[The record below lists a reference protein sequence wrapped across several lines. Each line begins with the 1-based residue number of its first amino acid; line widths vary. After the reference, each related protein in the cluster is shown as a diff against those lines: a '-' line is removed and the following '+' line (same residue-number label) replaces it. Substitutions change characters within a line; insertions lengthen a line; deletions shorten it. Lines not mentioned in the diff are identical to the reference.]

1 MNTNTMGRAGI
12 CMAAVAV
19 AGIVFGA
26 TGVKTDRFDKYGNP
40 KPLMTVFKVTPIEQ
54 RLAKIN
60 PVAEGELR
68 VVPLFENCSVT
79 WGVAKEIEGLA
90 LEYRAKGTGDW
101 MKAPPIPYFEN
112 VRNYR
117 GSMMGLREST
127 DYEFR
132 LVAGGDVKA
141 SGAFRTWSTKVPIAK
156 TIEIDPATA
165 TWPIKVD
172 AKGSPDGWIRY
183 TAKGGAVLDVK
194 GSARAFAVDGA
205 QYVLLD
211 DMVLKGGRGRNMIRV
226 ERSKGVRIRNCDI
239 SDWGRDSKPNYAHKG
254 LWAETKK
261 PYGVVN
267 FDGAIAI
274 GRGASETVVERCYV
288 HDAHSRANSWYYA
301 HPAGP
306 EAVTMECPDHSTVI
320 RWNDF
325 VGSDIHPWNDAVEG
339 AGNFDDDGGF
349 NRDGDVY
356 GNFMIYC
363 NDDNIELDGGM
374 QNVRCYQNRFEAAG
388 CGVSI
393 QGCMVSPVY
402 VTDNMFSGLGEEHH
416 LVMQT
421 IKTSS
426 YEAFGNGSWCW
437 IKDNLFW
444 GSGTGVNVF
453 PIRDNPLSLM
463 ARWNVFDNRFSGPD
477 QKLVGEKAAPHFN
490 GGGNTFE
497 SVAFDETKLDTSYPK
512 RPLRFLLDRA
522 RISLTEPFAPVKVK
536 ATSTSANGIPF
547 RVRVN
552 RDFDWFTV
560 SPAEGTIPPK
570 GEVEF
575 TVSFRPERMK
585 TFRRYR
591 GAFLVQ
597 DLHGLSCPVSIHCTT
612 TVVPPYHA
620 EKPGDAAVY
629 AAGCRPG
636 EFIRADGNWRTYEFD
651 LPKDGTWYFLIHG
664 YSESITGDLRTNN
677 RQVLQVQVDDLEA
690 APSFQQW
697 RAYPV
702 WTLLMPGK
710 RFGNFACP
718 FELKAGK
725 HTVRIRNCSGN
736 TLYDG
741 VVATDA
747 CGSFEPK

>member
-1 MNTNTMGRAGI
+1 MNKTKLYVGL
-12 CMAAVAV
+12 AACSAAMVAMS
-19 AGIVFGA
+19 A
-26 TGVKTDRFDKYGNP
+26 TEVKTDRFDKYGNP
-40 KPLMTVFKVTPIEQ
+40 KPLMTVFKVTPIEK
-54 RLAKIN
+54 RVGRIK

-79 WGVAKEIEGLA
+79 WGAAKEIGGLA
-90 LEYRAKGTGDW
+90 LEYRKSGDAAW
-101 MKAPPIPYFEN
+101 SKAPPIPYFEN
-112 VRNYR
+112 VKNYR

-141 SGAFRTWSTKVPIAK
+141 SGAFRTWSTKVLVAK
-156 TIEIDPATA
+156 TVEIDPATA
-165 TWPIKVD
+165 TWPMKID
-172 AKGSPDGWIRY
+172 AKGSPDEWIRY
-183 TAKGGAVLDVK
+183 TAKGGAVLDVR
-194 GSARAFAVDGA
+194 GAEQAFAVDGA

-267 FDGAIAI
+267 FDSAIAI
-274 GRGASETVVERCYV
+274 GRAASETVVERCYV

-301 HPAGP
+301 HPAGN
-306 EAVTMECPDHSTVI
+306 EAIQMGRPDHSTVI

-444 GSGTGVNVF
+444 GPGTGLGVA
-453 PIRDNPLSLM
+453 PIKDNPLSLM
-463 ARWNVFDNRFSGPD
+463 ARWNVFDNRFSGPA
-477 QKLVGEKAAPHFN
+477 QKLSGEKEAPHFN

-497 SVAFDETKLDTSYPK
+497 ATAFDEKLLDPSYPK
-512 RPLRFLLDRA
+512 RPLQFQLDRV
-522 RISLTEPFAPVKVK
+522 RISCTEPFAPVKVK

-552 RDFDWFTV
+552 RDFDWLEV
-560 SPAEGTIPPK
+560 SPAAGTIPPK

-575 TVSFRPERMK
+575 TVSFRPEKMK

-597 DLHGLSCPVSIHCTT
+597 DLNGLSRPVSIHCTT
-612 TVVPPYHA
+612 TVVPPYRA
-620 EKPGDAAVY
+620 EKPGETAVY
-629 AAGCRPG
+629 AANLREG
-636 EFIRADGNWRTYEFD
+636 EFIESGDEWKTYTFD

-664 YSESITGDLRTNN
+664 YNDTIGELMTNN
-677 RQVLQVQVDDLEA
+677 RHQLEVQVDDEEPA
-690 APSFQQW
+690 ISFQQI
-697 RAYPV
+697 RNYPV

-718 FELKAGK
+718 FDLKAGRHVVK
-725 HTVRIRNCSGN
+725 IRRGTPRSKV
-736 TLYDG
+736 LYDG